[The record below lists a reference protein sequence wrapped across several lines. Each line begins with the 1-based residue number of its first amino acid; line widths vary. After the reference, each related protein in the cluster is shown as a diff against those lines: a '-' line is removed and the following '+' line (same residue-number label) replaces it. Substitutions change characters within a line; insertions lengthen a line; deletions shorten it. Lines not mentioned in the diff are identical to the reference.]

1 MQVDCAIVSVVVAVV
16 AAWVSLCSLWLART
30 NWREA
35 NRPLVSVFIDEVHA
49 SPSAQT
55 ARFDLCVSNTGNRPA
70 VDVCLAMSDKEKQR
84 LRDAGTTDARFEA

>member
-1 MQVDCAIVSVVVAVV
+1 MPVDWTVVSAVDAVV

-30 NWREA
+30 TWRGA

-49 SPSAQT
+49 SQSAQT

-70 VDVCLAMSDKEKQR
+70 VDVCLAMSEKEKQR
-84 LRDAGTTDARFEA
+84 LRDAGATDALFEA